1 MKRCI
6 LRIARPMAV
15 VLGLSAGGLSSGGL
29 SLAGSAMAAELALHR
44 ALYTLSLERGD
55 GDSGVT
61 GASGTMAYEL
71 GETCDAWSV
80 EQRYRLKMGYAESP
94 DVTIASS
101 LESSEAKNGLR
112 YRFDHKETRSGEEEK
127 TAGTARLDGEDKGGV
142 VDFDKPADKKIKLL
156 PHLLFP
162 TAHTAMLIDKAAA
175 GENFVSKQI
184 FDGGE
189 ADAPVLVSAVIGAK
203 VEPDPELAKKSPLL
217 DRPGWRVRLAFF
229 PPDQKVEKPDY
240 EISMVLLDNGV
251 SRDMVID
258 YGDYAIRA
266 KLDDIEALPKAK
278 PGC

>member
-1 MKRCI
+1 MNGRV
-6 LRIARPMAV
+6 LWAARSMAI
-15 VLGLSAGGLSSGGL
+15 VLGLSGAGAAAAAD
-29 SLAGSAMAAELALHR
+29 LAPHR
-44 ALYTLSLERGD
+44 ALYSLSLERNE

-71 GETCDAWSV
+71 SETCDVWTV
-80 EQRYRLKMGYAESP
+80 EQRYRLKMGYSESP
-94 DVTIASS
+94 DVSIASS

-112 YRFDHKETRSGEEEK
+112 YRFDHTETRTGEEEK
-127 TAGTARLDGEDKGGV
+127 TAGTAKLEGEDKGGAV
-142 VDFDKPADKKIKLL
+142 EFDKPSDKKIKLP

-162 TAHTAMLIDKAAA
+162 TAHTALLIDKAVS

-184 FDGGE
+184 FDGG
-189 ADAPVLVSAVIGAK
+189 APDGPVLVSAVIGTK
-203 VEPDPELAKKSPLL
+203 IMPDPELAKKSPLL

-229 PPDQKVEKPDY
+229 PTDQKVEKPDY
-240 EISMVLLDNGV
+240 EIGMVLLDNGV

-266 KLDDIEALPKAK
+266 KLDDIEKLPK

>member
-1 MKRCI
+1 MKRSL

-15 VLGLSAGGLSSGGL
+15 ALGLSAGGLSAGGL
-29 SLAGSAMAAELALHR
+29 SIAGSAEAAELVPHR
-44 ALYTLSLERGD
+44 ALYTLSLERSD

-61 GASGTMAYEL
+61 GANGTMAYEL
-71 GETCDAWSV
+71 GETCDAWTV
-80 EQRYRLKMGYAESP
+80 EQRYRLKMAYSESP

-101 LESSEAKNGLR
+101 LVSSEARNGLR
-112 YRFDHKETRSGEEEK
+112 YHFDHQETRSGEEEK
-127 TAGTARLDGEDKGGV
+127 TVGTARLDGEDKGGV
-142 VDFDKPADKKIKLL
+142 VELDTQSDKKIKLP

-162 TAHTAMLIDKAAA
+162 TAHTAVLIDKAEA
-175 GENFVSKQI
+175 GDNFVSRQI
-184 FDGGE
+184 FDGGT
-189 ADAPVLVSAVIGAK
+189 ADTPVLVSAVIGAK

-266 KLDDIEALPKAK
+266 KLDDIDALPKSK